1 MSIINNLALAEPI
14 LDDKTKKPKDLYS
27 EIRQLYRDNK
37 TFKAFVDQLVKDID
51 KGTIV
56 DGSDLRT
63 RLINAGYNS
72 DYIKSTTNTNNK

>member
-1 MSIINNLALAEPI
+1 MFCKGNFLRLISIQ
-14 LDDKTKKPKDLYS
+14 DS
-27 EIRQLYRDNK
+27 G
-37 TFKAFVDQLVKDID
+37 LVKDID